1 MSDKKPYESPAITRV
16 QLEDRRVV
24 VMVTCRK
31 EGAFSDPNCYVGET
45 RARDEFD
52 PS

>member
-1 MSDKKPYESPAITRV
+1 MSEKKEYVIPTVTRV
-16 QLEDRRVV
+16 KLEDKRVV

-31 EGAFSDPNCYVGET
+31 EDTLDDPNCWDGET
-45 RARDEFD
+45 PARDNFD

>member
-1 MSDKKPYESPAITRV
+1 MSENKPYESPAITRV
-16 QLEDRRVV
+16 QLEDKRVV

-31 EGAFSDPNCYVGET
+31 EDAFQDPNCYVGDQ